1 MNWAVSKSCG
11 DKNSGAAADR
21 CSGDGGV
28 AGSGL
33 WNKTAVA
40 CLAAP
45 ETEPS
50 AAEPDFCGNAGG
62 DRVPG

>member
-1 MNWAVSKSCG
+1 MSKSCG
-11 DKNSGAAADR
+11 DKNSGAAAGR
-21 CSGDGGV
+21 CSGDVEV

-45 ETEPS
+45 EIEPS
-50 AAEPDFCGNAGG
+50 AAESDFCGNAAG